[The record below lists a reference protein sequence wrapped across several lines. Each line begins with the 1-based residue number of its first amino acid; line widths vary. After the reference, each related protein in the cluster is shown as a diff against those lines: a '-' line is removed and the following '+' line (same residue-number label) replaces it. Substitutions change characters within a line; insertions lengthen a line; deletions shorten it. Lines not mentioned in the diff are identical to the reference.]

1 MTNRLGQGKELKAP
15 GRCKYCLPSI
25 ARPEQPNRTKCRIV
39 HSTIMCKTEEGF
51 WCDFSAPPKAI
62 KLIKEYILATDPTL
76 ENF

>member
-1 MTNRLGQGKELKAP
+1 
-15 GRCKYCLPSI
+15 
-25 ARPEQPNRTKCRIV
+25 
-39 HSTIMCKTEEGF
+39 MCKTEEGF